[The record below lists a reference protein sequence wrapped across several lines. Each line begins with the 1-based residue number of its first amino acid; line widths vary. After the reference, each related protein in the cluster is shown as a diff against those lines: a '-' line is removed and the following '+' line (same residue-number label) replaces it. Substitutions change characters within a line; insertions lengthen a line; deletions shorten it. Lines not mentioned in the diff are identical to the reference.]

1 MGRSAEASEAL
12 KRAIGL
18 CEDQA
23 VRDYLGRA
31 GCRAHPERC
40 RFTHKSCSRAT
51 RRVGVPCRGPSARRA
66 HRQPN
71 GFVPSLLCGDD
82 RVTGTATPTGQNF
95 RLRLP
100 QRPHRRPARHC
111 TSIRSGHLS
120 PVKMRQSFSWLAPR
134 SADLPR
140 AAEPSGRTARPRGKG
155 ERRREASEAWGMQT
169 NCPVRRP
176 WRKPISVLSALCRI
190 ACDISPG

>member
-12 KRAIGL
+12 NRAIGL

-23 VRDYLGRA
+23 VRDYLGRG

-40 RFTHKSCSRAT
+40 RFTHKSCSRAA

-71 GFVPSLLCGDD
+71 DFVPSLMCGDD
-82 RVTGTATPTGQNF
+82 RVTGAATPTGKNF

-100 QRPHRRPARHC
+100 QRRQPSPGETLHEYSIGTFELSQNAAKFFVGSHRDRPTCYVLLSLQAEQRSPAAKVSAAVRLRRHGGC
-111 TSIRSGHLS
+111 R
-120 PVKMRQSFSWLAPR
+120 
-134 SADLPR
+134 
-140 AAEPSGRTARPRGKG
+140 
-155 ERRREASEAWGMQT
+155 
-169 NCPVRRP
+169 
-176 WRKPISVLSALCRI
+176 RI
-190 ACDISPG
+190 APCAAPGENRFPFLAHCVESHAT